1 MTSLMCIDKAD
12 KQPASVEMGN
22 LEIAVLDF
30 KALPKIEVMA
40 AYLRR
45 RTS

>member
-1 MTSLMCIDKAD
+1 
-12 KQPASVEMGN
+12 MGN

-40 AYLRR
+40 AYVQRH
-45 RTS
+45 TS